1 MPKNI
6 LVENGTVTAL
16 GRNSLFDLTTDYAGM
31 RAAYEAALEQHKEL
45 GKNADS
51 LPKYLK
57 EQGVVDYRDE
67 AYLPAKKL
75 HLLRSEAKKRQESA
89 APCSLLPL
97 DATGYQSEAMALLA
111 NLENDEVI
119 KQVYKRNNHSLGQ
132 SRNAGLTTGEA
143 LRIKYCLRQGRDLF
157 NAGHVGP
164 ALVKPL
170 NYFYSLTAYAYGL
183 IVTRNPLRN
192 KVEQIPGSHGLDYIN
207 DGVYFRFG
215 GDRKQG
221 TFSDLH
227 GSHTNTLIFAADT
240 DFSINRANSI
250 TKYHE
255 NSAVL
260 SVGTLYSMVPE
271 LKDYYRIV
279 TGHGSR
285 CHPLEI
291 SRTGDRTSLAWE
303 WRIGNGVHKPERED
317 IEKSFP
323 DCAFSE
329 KHGKYVISIA
339 QDQLDAIDPIVQ
351 SDARNHLWY
360 TENPIHPI
368 CLSTL
373 DMHFLI
379 TCALSNIM
387 RYSPDKWG
395 SILLNEVDGNI
406 SLITQRYLSSLE
418 AVLPLIV
425 LRELSPYYPYVRD
438 GLTSR

>member
-1 MPKNI
+1 MPNNI
-6 LVENGTVTAL
+6 LIEKFTVTAL
-16 GRNSLFDLTTDYAGM
+16 ASNSLFDLNTDYAGM
-31 RAAYEAALEQHKEL
+31 LATYEAALEQYKALEN
-45 GKNADS
+45 KTDS

-57 EQGVVDYRDE
+57 ENGIIDHRDE

-75 HLLRSEAKKRQESA
+75 YLLRSEAKKRQESA
-89 APCSLLPL
+89 APCNLLPL

-119 KQVYKRNNHSLGQ
+119 KQVYKQNNHSLGQ
-132 SRNAGLTTGEA
+132 SRNAGITSEEA

-157 NAGHVGP
+157 HAGHVGP

-183 IVTRNPLRN
+183 IVTKNPLRN

-207 DGVYFRFG
+207 EGVYFRFG
-215 GDRKQG
+215 GDKKQG

-250 TKYHE
+250 AKYHE
-255 NSAVL
+255 SSAVL
-260 SVGTLYSMVPE
+260 SVGALYSMVPE

-279 TGHGSR
+279 TGRSSR

-303 WRIGNGVHKPERED
+303 WHIGDGVHKPMHED
-317 IEKSFP
+317 IERSFP
-323 DCAFSE
+323 GCVFSE

-339 QDQLDAIDPIVQ
+339 QEQLSSIEPIVQ

-373 DMHFLI
+373 DIHFLI

-418 AVLPLIV
+418 AIFPLMV

-438 GLTSR
+438 GLTNR